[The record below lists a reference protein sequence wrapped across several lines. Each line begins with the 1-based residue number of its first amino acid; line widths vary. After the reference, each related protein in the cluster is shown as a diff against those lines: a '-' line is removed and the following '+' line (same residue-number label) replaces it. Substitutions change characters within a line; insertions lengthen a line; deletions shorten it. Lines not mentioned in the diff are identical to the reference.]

1 LLSGRADGCT
11 QSKVTSA
18 SEEKRTFADRGIRQR
33 KALHWATALLYWQ
46 HLAHDPDGS
55 LQPASHINVKY
66 GANAKSLSMSA
77 RGFSRNLRI
86 KGQREQGAMVPCP
99 FNILYA
105 EPVKLSLACAA
116 EKCMPFVRSEPKHW
130 AGGVLG
136 IADAD
141 PAIGQAGNLDTVAI
155 GETQRTL
162 DPG

>member
-1 LLSGRADGCT
+1 M
-11 QSKVTSA
+11 
-18 SEEKRTFADRGIRQR
+18 
-33 KALHWATALLYWQ
+33 
-46 HLAHDPDGS
+46 HDPDGS
-55 LQPASHINVKY
+55 PQSANDINMKY
-66 GANAKSLSMSA
+66 SANAKSLSMSA

-86 KGQREQGAMVPCP
+86 KGQREQGVMVPCP
-99 FNILYA
+99 VNILSA